1 MVRTRAAFA
10 TADTVATDKYLER
23 VPMGRLARVEE
34 IAAAVAFLASD
45 EAPFLTGQVIVLDGG
60 TTLGIVLPEAEA

>member
-1 MVRTRAAFA
+1 MRAEQCDDATRQGLF
-10 TADTVATDKYLER
+10 DYLASQ
-23 VPMGRLARVEE
+23 VPLGRLGEPSE
-34 IAAAVAFLASD
+34 IVKVVAFLASD